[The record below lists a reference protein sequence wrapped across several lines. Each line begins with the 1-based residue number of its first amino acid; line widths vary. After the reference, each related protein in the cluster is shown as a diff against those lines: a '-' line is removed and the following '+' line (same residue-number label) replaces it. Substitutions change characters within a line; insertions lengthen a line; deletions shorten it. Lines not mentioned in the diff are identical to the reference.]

1 MPKKFLRRGW
11 DRFSKLGKGR
21 KKKQKWRNPN
31 GRDNKMREKRRGY
44 PKVISV
50 GYKKDK
56 DLRGTLDE
64 KKPIIVLNIF
74 DLEKLGKNEIAI
86 IGKVGKKKKM
96 EIAKFAKEKK
106 IKIYNMNTEKFL
118 ESNTPLAYPDK
129 SSKKISTEGKKP
141 EKKKEKVETGKKEDK
156 KEEKKIEEKKDSKNK
171 IEEKKK

>member
-1 MPKKFLRRGW
+1 MPKEFLRRGTTK
-11 DRFSKLGKGR
+11 FSKLGRGR

-74 DLEKLGKNEIAI
+74 DLEKIGKNEIAI
-86 IGKVGKKKKM
+86 IGKVGMKRKL
-96 EIAKFAKEKK
+96 ELANFAKEKK
-106 IKIYNMNTEKFL
+106 IEIYNMNADKFL
-118 ESNTPLAYPDK
+118 KSNN
-129 SSKKISTEGKKP
+129 KP
-141 EKKKEKVETGKKEDK
+141 EKKSDVRSQMSDSGKQKSEK
-156 KEEKKIEEKKDSKNK
+156 KEEVKTEKKTESKK
-171 IEEKKK
+171 ETKTKEKKE